1 MATILQFNATA
12 CTNWTYNNE
21 CVKQIYSLARHLSQ
35 RMVNA
40 IFVTGTAGSG
50 KSLLT
55 SRLLQWYRDRGAYPV
70 TLNLDPGVVTLPY
83 EPDIDV
89 RNYIDIGTLMESYG
103 LGPNGAL
110 VMASDMIATKMDEL
124 QQEVDEANPDY
135 LLVDTPGQIELFAFR
150 ASGQYFVS
158 NLQADNKSTLFAFD
172 GTLVS
177 SPINFVA
184 ISLLSSSVR
193 LRLKTAQINVLTK
206 RDLVI
211 EKLKDIMDWAASA
224 QSLESALNSEK
235 ETEYSLLSKDLSRA
249 MTKTGFAPGLVAMS
263 SVTMNGLVNVAA
275 ALARTLNQGEDG

>member
-1 MATILQFNATA
+1 
-12 CTNWTYNNE
+12 
-21 CVKQIYSLARHLSQ
+21 
-35 RMVNA
+35 MVNA
-40 IFVTGTAGSG
+40 IFITGTAGSG

-55 SRLLQWYRDRGAYPV
+55 SRLLQWYRDTGAYPV

-177 SPINFVA
+177 SPINFVS

-211 EKLKDIMDWAASA
+211 DKLKDIMDWAASA
-224 QSLESALNSEK
+224 QSLESALNHEK

-249 MTKTGFAPGLVAMS
+249 MTKAGFAPGLVAVS